1 MYSGADAKINMI
13 NKRSSG
19 EMYLPVSDL
28 TAHQIR
34 TNTKVSSRVSSKA
47 MSEFINDRVEKLR
60 ELYEKHKPEIKR
72 IWVLPMGETDGRK
85 SIVMEEIIGEDIS
98 PFDLPDFEDYMP
110 KLIDYINE
118 D

>member
-1 MYSGADAKINMI
+1 MGIRRRHVDQILNPTTVDITS
-13 NKRSSG
+13 
-19 EMYLPVSDL
+19 
-28 TAHQIR
+28 HQIR
-34 TNTKVSSRVSSKA
+34 NNSKVSSRVSSDA
-47 MSEFINDRVEKLR
+47 MAKFINDRVEKLR

-72 IWVLPMGETDGRK
+72 IWVLPRGETDGRK
-85 SIVMEEIIGEDIS
+85 SIVVEEIIGEDIS